1 MSVPN
6 IEIAPA
12 AMTALQ
18 NYAWPGNVRE
28 LKNVIE
34 RAILVSDRKVIT
46 GRDLRFEAEE
56 TSGGAALPA
65 DMSLEQVERW
75 YVERVLRE
83 ENGHVDSAARR
94 LDIPRSTLYQK
105 LKKWDLNISRS

>member
-18 NYAWPGNVRE
+18 NYTWPGNVRE

-34 RAILVSDRKVIT
+34 RAILVSDRKTIT

-56 TSGGAALPA
+56 TPGGTALPA
-65 DMSLEQVERW
+65 DMTLEQIERW

-83 ENGHVDSAARR
+83 ESGHVDSAAKR
-94 LDIPRSTLYQK
+94 LGIPRSTLYQK
-105 LKKWDLNISRS
+105 LKKWDLSVSRS